1 MKQIKGIKPYRK
13 IAIGYAIIALLT
25 GCIVC
30 VYLNGWQKME
40 MLKVDSERLH
50 LLRREIHD
58 AYVRMTELSLLGE
71 TVMDWSQTDP
81 ITYRSQRMGLD
92 SILRKF
98 KTIYP
103 SQRIDSV
110 RRLLA
115 NKEKQLYH
123 IHEILEKQ
131 EATYE
136 QIVLQVPIITK
147 KSVQEP
153 SKKKN
158 GGFFRFFK
166 KKTPEINTTTT
177 MLYSLNRNV
186 ISKQQE
192 QNHLLAELVDS
203 LTNRNHLL
211 NRQLKELIQQ
221 MDKKVQTDLSTG
233 EQEIAVTQKE
243 VFQLTSGL
251 IVTIM
256 LLLVFSYLLI
266 YKDTKRIKRYK
277 MKTGKLIDKLELTVK
292 KNEEILAA
300 RRKIMLTI
308 THELRTPLT
317 AISGYAELILQQ
329 HEMSK
334 QIRYIEAIR
343 GASAHMVSLLNT
355 LLNFFR
361 LDSGKEQ
368 ANSIPFRLQDITDT
382 LETEFLPLAEEKK
395 LTLEVDPCKDTV
407 VIGDKDH
414 IILIGNNLL
423 SNAIKFTERGTVSLK
438 TIYANNLYSLIVSD
452 TGSGIDKEQQKRIF
466 EAFERLPNAATQDGF
481 GLGLPIVQSLVTLLN
496 GSIKLESSKN
506 KGSMFTIA
514 IPLPIAEN
522 IPETS
527 KVQGSALPS
536 RQFSV
541 LALDNDEVLLAMT
554 QDMFACYNIPCDTC
568 RNVRDLMEMI
578 RVKQYDLLITDLK
591 MPEVNGY
598 EVLELLRTSN
608 VGNSRSIPVIVAT
621 ASGSCQTEDFLT
633 AGFSAHLSKPFSSS
647 ELLETSEKCI
657 ESSKQEEETDLSPLL
672 MYERN
677 KGEMLDKLIRETEKD
692 MEQIAEANK
701 NNDRKALDEKVHH
714 LRSSWTI
721 IHADKPLQD
730 LYNILHGTELS
741 EDKLRQG
748 VKAVLT
754 KGEAIIRLAFK
765 TQDSYAED
773 NSD

>member
-13 IAIGYAIIALLT
+13 IAIGYAIIAFLT

-40 MLKVDSERLH
+40 MLKVESEHLH
-50 LLRREIHD
+50 LLRREIHN

-81 ITYRSQRMGLD
+81 NTYRSQRMGLD
-92 SILRKF
+92 SVLCRF

-115 NKEKQLYH
+115 NKEKQLNH

-131 EATYE
+131 EAIYE
-136 QIVLQVPIITK
+136 QIALQVPIITQ

-153 SKKKN
+153 SKKKR
-158 GGFFRFFK
+158 GGFLGLFK
-166 KKTPEINTTTT
+166 KKVPETKTTTT
-177 MLYSLNRNV
+177 MLYSLNRDV
-186 ISKQQE
+186 IAKQRE
-192 QNHLLAELVDS
+192 QNRLLTEFADS

-221 MDKKVQTDLSTG
+221 MDKKVQTDLSIG
-233 EQEIAVTQKE
+233 EQKIDVTQKE

-251 IVTIM
+251 IGSIM
-256 LLLVFSYLLI
+256 LLLIFSYLII
-266 YKDTKRIKRYK
+266 YKDTKRINRYK
-277 MKTGKLIDKLELTVK
+277 IKTGKLIDKLELTVK
-292 KNEEILAA
+292 KNEELLAA

-317 AISGYAELILQQ
+317 VISGYAELISKSDI
-329 HEMSK
+329 SK

-343 GASAHMVSLLNT
+343 KASEYMVSLLNT

-368 ANSIPFRLQDITDT
+368 ANAIPFRLQDITDT
-382 LETEFLPLAEEKK
+382 LETEFIPLTEEKS
-395 LTLEVDPCKDTV
+395 LTLKVESCEDAV

-438 TIYANNLYSLIVSD
+438 TVYENNLFTLIVGD
-452 TGSGIDKEQQKRIF
+452 TGSGIDEKQQKQIF

-481 GLGLPIVQSLVTLLN
+481 GLGLPIVQSLVNLLN

-506 KGSMFTIA
+506 RGSTFTIE

-522 IPETS
+522 MPETN
-527 KVQGSALPS
+527 KVQGNVLPS
-536 RQFSV
+536 RRFSV
-541 LALDNDEVLLAMT
+541 LALDNDEILLAMT

-568 RNVRDLMEMI
+568 RNLRDLMEMI

-621 ASGSCQTEDFLT
+621 ASGSCRTEDFLA

-647 ELLETSEKCI
+647 ELLEASEKCI
-657 ESSKQEEETDLSPLL
+657 ESSKQEEDTDLSPLL
-672 MYERN
+672 MYEQN

-692 MEQIAEANK
+692 MEQIAEASK

-730 LYNILHGTELS
+730 LYNILHGSEFS
-741 EDKLRQG
+741 EDKLKER

-765 TQDSYAED
+765 TQESYAED